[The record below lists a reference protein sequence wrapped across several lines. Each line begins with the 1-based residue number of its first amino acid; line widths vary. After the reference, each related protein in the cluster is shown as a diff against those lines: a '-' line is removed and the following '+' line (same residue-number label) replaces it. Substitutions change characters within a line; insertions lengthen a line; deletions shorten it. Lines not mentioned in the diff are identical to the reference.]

1 MTSLSKFASAQPKQ
15 LSSNFTYAEN
25 SLDNTAFQTRDN
37 VHRTTYLAA
46 NLIWSPLD
54 RVHVGI
60 EYLYGLRENVDRTV
74 GAANRMQAAFIFDL
88 P

>member
-1 MTSLSKFASAQPKQ
+1 MVGTTRNWTEH

-25 SLDNTAFQTRDN
+25 SVNNAPLQMPGD
-37 VHRTTYLAA
+37 VHRTTYLAV

-54 RVHVGI
+54 RVKLGI
-60 EYLYGLRENVDRTV
+60 EYLYGLRENIDRQSA
-74 GAANRMQAAFIFDL
+74 GAHRVQAAFIFDL